1 MAALKPKSD
10 LRLAAKEVKKEAV
23 KETPAEKK
31 KEEAPKEV
39 KPPGSLA
46 KLVEGKKKEVANNVV
61 VPPQPV

>member
-46 KLVEGKKKEVANNVV
+46 KVV
-61 VPPQPV
+61 QGR